1 MFFVFKFQNLK
12 PQKFHFTN
20 KRSIKLA
27 AILDSPDNPPSA
39 YAILCHC
46 FTCSKD
52 LKAYRNI
59 DLSLTSSGIA
69 VLRFDFTGIGE
80 SGGDF
85 SGTNFTTMIDDVLS
99 ASEFLNTQYKPAKL
113 IIGHSLG
120 GCAAI
125 AAARKISSINAVVTI
140 GTPAEPSNMSIKLS
154 KTKEKLMT
162 QPDLRGAEATKQSHE
177 SETIIGGKKFKFKKQ
192 FFDDVEAY
200 KLEPDIAALRK
211 PLLIMHSPK
220 DAYTSVENAALIFRA
235 AKHPKSYI
243 SLDDIDHL
251 MLKKSDA
258 CYVGSLIA
266 AWAKK
271 YIW

>member
-1 MFFVFKFQNLK
+1 LK

-20 KRSIKLA
+20 KHGIKLA
-27 AILDSPDNPPSA
+27 AILDSPDNLPSA

-99 ASEFLNTQYKPAKL
+99 ASEFLSTQYKPAKL

-125 AAARKISSINAVVTI
+125 TGARKISSINAVVTI
-140 GTPAEPSNMSIKLS
+140 GTPAEPSKMSIKLS
-154 KTKEKLMT
+154 KTKERAIA
-162 QPDLRGAEATKQSHE
+162 QGIG
-177 SETIIGGKKFKFKKQ
+177 ETVIGGKKFKFKKQ
-192 FFDDVEAY
+192 FFDDIEAY
-200 KLEPDIAALRK
+200 KLQPDIAALRK

-220 DAYTSVENAALIFRA
+220 DTYTSVEDAALIFQA

-243 SLDDIDHL
+243 SLDDMDHL
-251 MLKKSDA
+251 ILKKSDA

-271 YIW
+271 YI